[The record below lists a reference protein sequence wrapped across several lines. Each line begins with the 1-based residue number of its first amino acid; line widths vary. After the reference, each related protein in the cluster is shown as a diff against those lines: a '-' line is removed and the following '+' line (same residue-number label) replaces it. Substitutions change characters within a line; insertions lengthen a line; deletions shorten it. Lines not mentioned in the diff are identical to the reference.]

1 MVSKGTSIMT
11 VRTIVE
17 PALLRWGRETAG
29 LAVEDAARR
38 VQVPPERL
46 ESWEAGDLKPTIGQL
61 RRLAHMYCRPLSVF
75 FLPEPPAEPAIEI
88 HDFRQLPGQVVDE
101 LSSVLRLQLR
111 RAHERRQLALDLLN
125 ELDQPPPPSFDVSV
139 TLEDDPEDFGSRLR
153 DVLAVDLATQ
163 EQWWRP
169 YDALNGWRAM
179 IEAAGVLV
187 FQASRIDLAEMRGLS
202 LAEDPLPV
210 IVVNSKD
217 APNGRVFTML
227 HELCHVALHRS
238 GICELDESRLRP
250 SEERRVEVFCNHVAG
265 AALVPMRDLL
275 ADEMVSREPR
285 ATRWSEQQLEDI
297 ARRFSVSKFVVLRR
311 LLIAGRT
318 TSAFY
323 REKQDEWLRAQAE
336 RPERGFVTPD
346 RRAVAEGGKT
356 FVRLVLQSYYQDHI
370 TLSDV
375 AKYLGVRL
383 KHLSKIEQAVGN

>member
-1 MVSKGTSIMT
+1 MT

-17 PALLRWGRETAG
+17 PTLLRWGRETAG
-29 LAVEDAARR
+29 IAIEDAARR
-38 VQVPPERL
+38 VQVSPERL
-46 ESWEAGDLKPTIGQL
+46 ASWEEAGDAKPAIGQL
-61 RRLAHMYCRPLSVF
+61 RRLADMYRRPLSIF
-75 FLPEPPAEPAIEI
+75 FLPEPPAEPALEV
-88 HDFRQLPGQVVDE
+88 HDFRQLPGQVAGD
-101 LSSVLRLQLR
+101 LSSVLLLRLR
-111 RAHERRQLALDLLN
+111 RARERREVALDLLK
-125 ELDQPPPPSFDVSV
+125 ELDQPPSSFDVSA
-139 TLEDDPEDFGSRLR
+139 TLENDPEELGGRLR
-153 DVLAVDLATQ
+153 EVLGVALETQ
-163 EQWWRP
+163 KRWQQP

-202 LAEDPLPV
+202 LTEDPLPV
-210 IVVNSKD
+210 VVVNSKD

-227 HELCHVALHRS
+227 HELCHVALRRS
-238 GICELDESRLRP
+238 GICEIDESRLRP
-250 SEERRVEVFCNHVAG
+250 SEERRIEVFCNHVAG

-275 ADEMVSREPR
+275 ADEVVSEAPG
-285 ATRWSEQQLEDI
+285 ATTWSEQQLKDI

-323 REKQDEWLRAQAE
+323 REKQDEWLRAQGEQSEGA
-336 RPERGFVTPD
+336 FATPD

-375 AKYLGVRL
+375 AKYLDVRL
-383 KHLSKIEQAVGN
+383 KHLPKIEQAVGY

>member
-1 MVSKGTSIMT
+1 ML

-46 ESWEAGDLKPTIGQL
+46 ESWEAEAGDIKPTIGQL
-61 RRLAHMYCRPLSVF
+61 RRLADLYRRPLSVF
-75 FLPEPPAEPAIEI
+75 FLPEPPAETVLEV
-88 HDFRQLPGQVVDE
+88 HDFRQLPGQEAGE
-101 LSSVLRLQLR
+101 LSSVLILQLR
-111 RAHERRQLALDLLN
+111 RARERRQLALDLLK
-125 ELDQPPPPSFDVSV
+125 ELEQPPPSFDVSS
-139 TLEDDPEDFGSRLR
+139 TLEDDPEDLGGRLR
-153 DVLAVDLATQ
+153 DILGIDLATQ
-163 EQWWRP
+163 ERWRQP
-169 YDALNGWRAM
+169 YDALNGWRVV
-179 IEAAGVLV
+179 IEMAGVFV

-210 IVVNSKD
+210 VVVNSKD

-227 HELCHVALHRS
+227 HELCHVVLRRS
-238 GICELDESRLRP
+238 GICETDESRLRP

-265 AALVPMRDLL
+265 AALVPMHDLL
-275 ADEMVSREPR
+275 ADEVVSGAPR
-285 ATRWSEQQLEDI
+285 ATTWSEQQLEDI
-297 ARRFSVSKFVVLRR
+297 ARRFSVSKLVVLRR

-323 REKQDEWLRAQAE
+323 RWKQDEWRQAQAE
-336 RPERGFVTPD
+336 RSKAVIVTPD

-383 KHLSKIEQAVGN
+383 KHLPKIERAVGN